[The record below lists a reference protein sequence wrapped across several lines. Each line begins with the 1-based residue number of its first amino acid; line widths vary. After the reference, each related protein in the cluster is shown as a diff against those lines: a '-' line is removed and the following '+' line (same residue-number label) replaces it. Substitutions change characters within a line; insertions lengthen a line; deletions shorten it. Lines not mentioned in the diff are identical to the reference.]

1 MKLSKPC
8 SARRIYKSH
17 ISALRCI
24 VSATLVSL
32 TSIAYNAAIA
42 DPIYSEDFDAALPP
56 VPEGIETHRH
66 TGVWLLSFKDDAFY
80 ESVDYDGHTTKTTVS
95 TVGRIYSVIEPS
107 SEYNSETDTTTFDH
121 SRPIP
126 LDLSCLPFDRE
137 DGIPTAPDDWSESYE
152 RINYYYNPITD
163 TETET
168 GKLTV
173 DINGAELSGHG
184 AFLQHPAGFKGRF
197 NADNLIAHSLRFQG
211 IKISN
216 TASISD
222 NDDLDTE
229 ISVSCFGAFK
239 QTTTKNN
246 DNTVTTRI
254 LPDDWAGPNEEIV
267 NPPYFDI
274 YDFYAEISSVE
285 QERTEIY
292 QLILK

>member
-107 SEYNSETDTTTFDH
+107 SEYNSETDTTTYDH

-137 DGIPTAPDDWSESYE
+137 DGI
-152 RINYYYNPITD
+152 
-163 TETET
+163 
-168 GKLTV
+168 
-173 DINGAELSGHG
+173 
-184 AFLQHPAGFKGRF
+184 HPAGFKGRF